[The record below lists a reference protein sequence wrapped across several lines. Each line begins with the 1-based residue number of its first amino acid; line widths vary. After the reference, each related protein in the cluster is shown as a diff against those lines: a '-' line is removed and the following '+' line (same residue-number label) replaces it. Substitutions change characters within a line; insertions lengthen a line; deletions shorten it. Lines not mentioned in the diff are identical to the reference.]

1 MPAALS
7 LPSPPVP
14 CVVLPGCST
23 CGCKHGGWDTEIH
36 YRARSKVAGRAAWGD
51 GNHPSAGST
60 RPMAQRGGCERLI
73 DRLID

>member
-23 CGCKHGGWDTEIH
+23 SGCKHGGWDTEIH
-36 YRARSKVAGRAAWGD
+36 YAVGTHEVRLQRERAAWGD
-51 GNHPSAGST
+51 GYHPSAGGT
-60 RPMAQRGGCERLI
+60 RPNAPRKGF
-73 DRLID
+73 D